1 MCFIYSTVKGD
12 TSAEDGRLEGGGRS
26 LVSALSP
33 VFLKYHGTHLSMS
46 HQIGLIHDE
55 TSDSQM
61 ATIIGISPDPTDE
74 VIGKSLGSSK
84 LFYSKSILVVILIYF
99 E

>member
-1 MCFIYSTVKGD
+1 
-12 TSAEDGRLEGGGRS
+12 
-26 LVSALSP
+26 
-33 VFLKYHGTHLSMS
+33 MS

-61 ATIIGISPDPTDE
+61 ATIIGISPDPSDE
-74 VIGKSLGSSK
+74 VIGKSLGSST
-84 LFYSKSILVVILIYF
+84 LFYSKSILVMILIYF